1 MQFLKFKN
9 FCKLNPIIYKF
20 QKKHKLINIFMEDTS
35 KKISQERIESL
46 SDMAHKL
53 RIHSIN
59 MTDASAS
66 G

>member
-1 MQFLKFKN
+1 
-9 FCKLNPIIYKF
+9 
-20 QKKHKLINIFMEDTS
+20 MEQSHNDT
-35 KKISQERIESL
+35 IQNL

>member
-1 MQFLKFKN
+1 
-9 FCKLNPIIYKF
+9 
-20 QKKHKLINIFMEDTS
+20 MEKS
-35 KKISQERIESL
+35 SQVSEQTLQNL

-53 RIHSIN
+53 RIHSID

>member
-1 MQFLKFKN
+1 MESHNKVSGDT
-9 FCKLNPIIYKF
+9 LN
-20 QKKHKLINIFMEDTS
+20 Q
-35 KKISQERIESL
+35 L

-59 MTDASAS
+59 MTDASKS

>member
-1 MQFLKFKN
+1 
-9 FCKLNPIIYKF
+9 
-20 QKKHKLINIFMEDTS
+20 MEQSQNDT
-35 KKISQERIESL
+35 IQNL